1 MLFGPEP
8 KVETDAEFATFCRRI
23 HSLTGIDLASYKGNQ
38 MRRRLRSLA
47 AREGLDHVLPYA
59 QALEGDPQML
69 TRFLD
74 RITINV
80 SELFRNPE
88 KFVQLR
94 EDFLEP
100 LARQHTRLK
109 IWSAGC
115 SYGAEIYSVA
125 IQLEEMGPSRGDRL
139 HGSDIDT
146 RILERARK
154 GIFQAT
160 DMKNVAPPLIPRYFD
175 QTGADEWTIKEPL
188 RRRVE
193 FKRHDLL
200 RDPFDTGYHVILCR
214 NVVIYFTEEA
224 KDVLY
229 RKFYD
234 ALIPGGILFVGGTER
249 IMGSREIGFESPKS
263 FFYRRPAT

>member
-23 HSLTGIDLASYKGNQ
+23 HALTGIDLASYKGNQ

-47 AREGLDHVLPYA
+47 TREGLDHVLPYA
-59 QALEGDPQML
+59 QALEGDRAML
-69 TRFLD
+69 ERFLD

-88 KFVQLR
+88 KFDQLR
-94 EDFLEP
+94 DDFLAP
-100 LARQHTRLK
+100 LAKSTQRLK

-125 IQLEEMGPSRGDRL
+125 MILDSLGAGQGPKL
-139 HGSDIDT
+139 LGSDIDI

-160 DMKNVAPPLIPRYFD
+160 DMKNVAPALIQRHFT
-175 QTGADEWTIKEPL
+175 QTGPDEWTISDAL

-193 FKRHDLL
+193 FRRHDLL
-200 RDPFDTGYHVILCR
+200 RDPYESGFHVILCR

-234 ALIPGGILFVGGTER
+234 ALVPGGILFVGGTER

-263 FFYRRPAT
+263 FFYRRPGA